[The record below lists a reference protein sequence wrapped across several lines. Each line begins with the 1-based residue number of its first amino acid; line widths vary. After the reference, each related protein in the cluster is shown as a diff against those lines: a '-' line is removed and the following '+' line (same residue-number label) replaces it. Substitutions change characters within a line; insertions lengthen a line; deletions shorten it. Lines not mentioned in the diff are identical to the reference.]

1 MFIGQILVAFVL
13 GANAGIGL
21 LYLIN
26 PKCRKEIKKYLID
39 LHE

>member
-1 MFIGQILVAFVL
+1 MIAQLLVVFIL
-13 GANAGIGL
+13 GMNAGIGL

-26 PKCRKEIKKYLID
+26 PKCREEIKKYLID